1 MDVKHQPKQTN
12 KNNVMGTGL
21 NSNTEGNDFPGMGFR
36 AYMGQRPR
44 CPSGLSGH
52 LQPMMHVFYSL
63 YGFGLAGILR
73 CMWVWIPNRPVNS
86 INNYTRNWY
95 PQIWDLAYEG
105 VVWNED
111 NQRNEEQQGLGRD

>member
-1 MDVKHQPKQTN
+1 MKKLYDDSIQLGLIKEAGWIRLKARMPY
-12 KNNVMGTGL
+12 GL
-21 NSNTEGNDFPGMGFR
+21 NLKTQCEGAGR
-36 AYMGQRPR
+36 
-44 CPSGLSGH
+44 
-52 LQPMMHVFYSL
+52 YSL
-63 YGFGLAGILR
+63 VGSDVAWESRGTAID
-73 CMWVWIPNRPVNS
+73 PVNS